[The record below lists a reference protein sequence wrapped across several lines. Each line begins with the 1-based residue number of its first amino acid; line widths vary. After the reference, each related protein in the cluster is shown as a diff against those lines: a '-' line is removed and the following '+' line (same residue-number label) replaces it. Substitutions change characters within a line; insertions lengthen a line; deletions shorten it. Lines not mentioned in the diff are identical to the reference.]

1 MIVIESD
8 ETSTR
13 KNTNGGNLS
22 GRGNNNRPQRSNQQQ
37 VRRSTEE
44 RIPTSKPSNINSRDI
59 ETSNCDY
66 VSEIF
71 REQLSELEYSKLL
84 AETDERDPLQF
95 NIVSG
100 GDPTTLF
107 SGDQFSSCQEV
118 DSTLRL
124 TQGNNSKLKAL
135 VISSG
140 SLESPL
146 DNKHYV

>member
-1 MIVIESD
+1 M
-8 ETSTR
+8 
-13 KNTNGGNLS
+13 
-22 GRGNNNRPQRSNQQQ
+22 
-37 VRRSTEE
+37 
-44 RIPTSKPSNINSRDI
+44 TSKPSINMNSRDN

-107 SGDQFSSCQEV
+107 SGDQFSSCQEI
-118 DSTLRL
+118 DSTLRF
-124 TQGNNSKLKAL
+124 TQGNNSKLRAL
-135 VISSG
+135 VISSAG
-140 SLESPL
+140 SMESPMEN
-146 DNKHYV
+146 NKNYI